1 MERYTTEHLFHQWY
15 EHWHRYFWVLPLIK
29 DLQLAD
35 LACGEGYGAAL
46 LAQHAKHVTALDI
59 DAATIQKAQQ
69 KYPQDNIRFVC
80 ADVLNTG
87 LAANQLD
94 CITSFETLE
103 HLAEHEALLFE
114 FKRLLKQDGV
124 LIISTPDTD
133 VYNPEDKH
141 NHHHVKE
148 LDRVEFQGLLSRHF
162 AHSALFGQQLQLAS
176 VIKPIDNQAESV
188 TLQAKWVQQGK
199 EFTAHKDITKPQ
211 YLLAIATDCEQNL
224 EKFKHLGGSCFNDS
238 ENSLYKHHEQ
248 QLQRLQSVDK
258 RMPELE
264 QQVQRQATIINHLK
278 ARLGL

>member
-15 EHWHRYFWVLPLIK
+15 EHWHRYYWVLPLIK

-46 LAQHAKHVTALDI
+46 LAQHAKHVTAVDI
-59 DAATIQKAQQ
+59 DAVTIQKAQQ
-69 KYPQDNIRFVC
+69 KYPQENIRFVC
-80 ADVLNTG
+80 ADALNTD
-87 LAANQLD
+87 LAADQFD

-103 HLAEHEALLFE
+103 HLAEHEALLLE

-133 VYNPEDKH
+133 VYNPQDKH

-148 LDRVEFQGLLSRHF
+148 LNRGEFQALIAKHF
-162 AHSALFGQQLQLAS
+162 KHHVLFGQQLQLAS
-176 VIKPIDNQAESV
+176 VINSLDQQSENA
-188 TLQAKWVQQGK
+188 TLKANWVQQGE
-199 EFTAHKDITKPQ
+199 EFAGPGKKPKPT

-224 EKFKHLGGSCFNDS
+224 ETFKQLGGSCFNDS
-238 ENSLYKHHEQ
+238 ENSLFKHHEQ
-248 QLQRLQSVDK
+248 QLQRLQAVDK

-264 QQVQRQATIINHLK
+264 QQLQQQATIINHLK